1 MAATFCV
8 FWWLDLKDLSGFVS
22 RKLKNSTDAEMCF
35 EQGRK
40 ENENDLAEKRREVVR
55 AIEFAN
61 ESQLLCLSS
70 TSLYLRVAR
79 YNAFKHP

>member
-8 FWWLDLKDLSGFVS
+8 FWWWDLKDLSGFVS

-61 ESQLLCLSS
+61 ESQLLYLSS
-70 TSLYLRVAR
+70 TSLYLRAAR
-79 YNAFKHP
+79 YQSI